1 MNYTPEQIFN
11 EYLKGYEF
19 KATIGNKG
27 LYEQSRINERFY
39 IGDQWHGA
47 KCGNERPLVR
57 HNVIKRIGDYKISQ
71 IMSNKPAVSFSAEGI
86 PVLSD
91 VKNLNENTDFSG
103 AVTEEEINYILSAFS
118 NYYNVT
124 AERVKL
130 SELNEKILRN
140 AYICGTSV
148 LYTYWDSS
156 VSTGLFADSKKTVS
170 IEGDICCEVL
180 DIDDIVFG
188 DPYCETV
195 QNQPFIII
203 QSRKETNDVLR
214 EARLHGANISTLKTI
229 SESEQDGKVNLLT
242 KLYKE
247 YDNFGNVT
255 VKAVKVTEKAVVR
268 KPFNTMLKNYP
279 ISLFCWERKNN
290 SVYGESEI
298 TYLIPNQIAINRMI
312 TANVWSAMTTGMPM
326 MLVNGDTVTDK
337 ITNDPGQIIKVFGSN
352 EDVAGAVK
360 FVNPPVFS
368 EAFDKSINTLIEN
381 TLTQSGANEV
391 ALGDSKADN
400 ATALIT
406 MRDAAL
412 MPLQIVK
419 NRYYTFL
426 EDTARIWSDFWVTYY
441 GKRSL
446 KQKDKSGSRYI
457 PFDAN
462 RYKSLAFCA
471 KVEVGNDV
479 TYSEKEKIQMLIT
492 LFDKGIID
500 RNQLLARLPEGTV
513 ENIGELIKEE
523 RLEEEI

>member
-1 MNYTPEQIFN
+1 MKHTPENIYN
-11 EYLKGYEF
+11 EYLSGYEF
-19 KATIGNKG
+19 KSALGNRG

-71 IMSNKPAVSFSAEGI
+71 IMSNKPSVSFSAQGI
-86 PVLSD
+86 PT
-91 VKNLNENTDFSG
+91 KNSAVNENTAFAG
-103 AVTEEEINYILSAFS
+103 AVSEEEINYILSAFG

-130 SELNEKILRN
+130 SELNERMLRN

-156 VSTGLFADSKKTVS
+156 VPTGLFADSKKTVG
-170 IEGDICCEVL
+170 IAGDICCEVL
-180 DIDDIVFG
+180 DIDDVVFG

-195 QNQPFIII
+195 QNQPYIII
-203 QSRKETNDVLR
+203 ASRRDTEEVLR
-214 EARLHGANISTLKTI
+214 EARLYGADLTTLKII
-229 SESEQDGKVNLLT
+229 SESEQDGKVNLYT

-247 YDNFGNVT
+247 FDISGGSI

-279 ISLFCWERKNN
+279 VSIFCWERKNN
-290 SVYGESEI
+290 SIYGESEI

-326 MLVNGDTVTDK
+326 MVVNGDTVTDK

-360 FVNPPVFS
+360 YVTPPVFS

-426 EDTARIWSDFWVTYY
+426 EDTARIWADFWVSYY

-446 KQKDKSGSRYI
+446 KQSDKTGSRYI
-457 PFDAN
+457 PFDAE

-479 TYSEKEKIQMLIT
+479 IYSEKEKTQMLIH
-492 LFDKGIID
+492 LFEKGIIN
-500 RNQLLARLPEGTV
+500 RKQLLERLPEGIV
-513 ENIGELIKEE
+513 ANIGALITDDLKEE
-523 RLEEEI
+523 EV